1 MSTVSS
7 SPRLS
12 ARARAILTTHHDPTA
27 THDAFVMMQR
37 MYGHR
42 LPDAKALPERL
53 WHDVQQEEY
62 AATDAFCDALQALD
76 NELARMCVVTQSAE
90 DEARQALSC
99 TEQAFHRACDLL
111 DHAHALQDQIRA
123 AQMHQRLAER
133 LLTRFTLTSD
143 EMAIVQAPDAP
154 VDDAFLGVM
163 DRLQTILDESLLL
176 MDVRDEDSE
185 TPAGSAQSSALSL
198 IHI

>member
-1 MSTVSS
+1 
-7 SPRLS
+7 
-12 ARARAILTTHHDPTA
+12 
-27 THDAFVMMQR
+27 
-37 MYGHR
+37 
-42 LPDAKALPERL
+42 
-53 WHDVQQEEY
+53 VQQEEY

-176 MDVRDEDSE
+176 MDVRDEDGE
-185 TPAGSAQSSALSL
+185 TPAGSVQPSARAERRGDDDTVDMTEQRHPTGGGPFSL
-198 IHI
+198 HARLHIPCMERRQCLPPRAGVNL

>member
-12 ARARAILTTHHDPTA
+12 ARARAILTTHHDPKA
-27 THDAFVMMQR
+27 THDAFEMMQR

-76 NELARMCVVTQSAE
+76 NELE
-90 DEARQALSC
+90 
-99 TEQAFHRACDLL
+99 
-111 DHAHALQDQIRA
+111 
-123 AQMHQRLAER
+123 
-133 LLTRFTLTSD
+133 
-143 EMAIVQAPDAP
+143 
-154 VDDAFLGVM
+154 
-163 DRLQTILDESLLL
+163 
-176 MDVRDEDSE
+176 
-185 TPAGSAQSSALSL
+185 LSL
-198 IHI
+198 IHISEPTRPY